1 MSEDTLDVRHLPT
14 YGFGTRSLMWWGT
27 LGMMLIEGTVFAIG
41 ILMYFYLRGIA
52 PAWPL
57 GAPPPD
63 LRWGL
68 ANTVLLI
75 VSLLPNWLV
84 QRAAGRE
91 DRAAARFWLVVC
103 VAMAFAFLALRAVEF
118 TALNVTWHAN
128 AYGSLVWLLMGLH
141 TSHLI
146 LDTVDTAVLTVLL
159 FTGPFEGKRMV
170 DVSENALYWYFVVG
184 SWLPIWA
191 VVYLA
196 PRM

>member
-1 MSEDTLDVRHLPT
+1 MSDTLDVRHLPS
-14 YGFGTRSLMWWGT
+14 YAFGARSLMWWGT
-27 LGMMLIEGTVFAIG
+27 VGMMLIEGTVFAIG

-57 GAPPPD
+57 GAPPPE

-68 ANTVLLI
+68 ANTV
-75 VSLLPNWLV
+75 VMVASLWPNWMV
-84 QRAAGRE
+84 RRAAVRE
-91 DRAAARFWLVVC
+91 DRRGARRWLVVC
-103 VAMAFAFLALRAVEF
+103 MVMALAFLAVRAVEF
-118 TALNVTWHAN
+118 TALNVSWHAN

-141 TSHLI
+141 TTHLV
-146 LDTVDTAVLTVLL
+146 LDTIDSGVLTTLL

-184 SWLPIWA
+184 SWLPIAA

-196 PRM
+196 PRL

>member
-1 MSEDTLDVRHLPT
+1 MSEPGLDVRCLPS
-14 YGFGTRSLMWWGT
+14 YGFGSRSLMWWGT
-27 LGMMLIEGTVFAIG
+27 LGMMLIEGTVFAMG

-63 LRWGL
+63 LRWGV
-68 ANTVLLI
+68 ANTLLLLA
-75 VSLLPNWLV
+75 SLLPNWLV
-84 QRAAGRE
+84 RRAAVRE
-91 DRAAARFWLVVC
+91 DRVSARRWLVVC
-103 VAMAFAFLALRAVEF
+103 MLMAVAFLALRAFEF
-118 TALNVTWHAN
+118 TTLNTTWHAN

-146 LDTVDTAVLTVLL
+146 TDTIDTGVLTVLL

-170 DVSENALYWYFVVG
+170 DVSENALYWYFVVS